1 MPGLDSCGFGVQNP
15 EGIIKIHGGIAL
27 DTVCNNVVCRYHT
40 CNVQCGRGQ
49 EKKRVL
55 PNKVSD
61 FPYVGELS
69 ADLSLLSDF
78 TFEHYSAP
86 IGRRPKHPQHFLQ
99 HLVGIDTEP
108 VLATVPIFG
117 DEFNIERRRLLCA
130 FTVQQEKLRINALAK
145 SKTIAYE
152 IGEKIHAF
160 EQVRLARCIIAIDDG
175 NGENPTPCPLLF
187 LCAVPTFAEHG
198 KFLLAFETQAIFNS
212 EVEQHSFRSSA
223 F

>member
-1 MPGLDSCGFGVQNP
+1 MRPRPREEARSPDQGERFSLCW
-15 EGIIKIHGGIAL
+15 
-27 DTVCNNVVCRYHT
+27 
-40 CNVQCGRGQ
+40 
-49 EKKRVL
+49 
-55 PNKVSD
+55 
-61 FPYVGELS
+61 ELS

-99 HLVGIDTEP
+99 HLVDIDTEP
-108 VLATVPIFG
+108 VLVTVPIFG

-175 NGENPTPCPLLF
+175 NGGKSDSMPPALLVCRAD
-187 LCAVPTFAEHG
+187 LCGAW
-198 KFLLAFETQAIFNS
+198 
-212 EVEQHSFRSSA
+212 
-223 F
+223 

>member
-1 MPGLDSCGFGVQNP
+1 ML
-15 EGIIKIHGGIAL
+15 
-27 DTVCNNVVCRYHT
+27 
-40 CNVQCGRGQ
+40 
-49 EKKRVL
+49 
-55 PNKVSD
+55 
-61 FPYVGELS
+61 GELS